1 MEVAEVEEV
10 CEADVGHA
18 VKHGGLDVGKTRL
31 EILEK
36 LSDEGAVARL
46 LKLSLVGTGL
56 DARIVGDE
64 RKLVDATLRNETQR
78 TNETLGGGV
87 GGNVGTHRLQAAA
100 AEQRDEQRDTEV
112 VELLAQSQAV
122 AVQAV
127 GQGVRGCCSSR
138 STIFN
143 WRSFSINPP
152 DGTG

>member
-1 MEVAEVEEV
+1 M

-100 AEQRDEQRDTEV
+100 AEQRDEQ
-112 VELLAQSQAV
+112 
-122 AVQAV
+122 
-127 GQGVRGCCSSR
+127 
-138 STIFN
+138 
-143 WRSFSINPP
+143 
-152 DGTG
+152 